1 MRKLVIL
8 RGSMGCGKSTWL
20 KEHDLEKYTLC
31 ADTIRLQLTAPQI
44 GIDGKDIISQKMN
57 RQAWDMLFF
66 FLEERMKR
74 GEFTIIDAVHSKS
87 SEFSKYKSLAEQYRY
102 RLYCIDFTDIPIEV
116 AKERNAG
123 RPEYKQVPEAEI
135 DKVYSRFATQGKTS
149 GFTVVKPEEFEKILT
164 TEPYDWND
172 YENIHIF
179 GDIHGCYEP
188 LKEYFEK
195 YPYTEKD
202 GYIFV
207 GDYFDRGIQNLDV
220 FKFVEEM
227 ISKKNTLFLTGNHEQ
242 TLRDYAFGM
251 TVKSKDF
258 LEKTA
263 MQLTEGGVTQP
274 DLRQIYRKLGVAA
287 YITFRGYD
295 FIISHGGIPYFP
307 KQSMDFYSAD
317 SFIRGVGNY
326 SDDIDEKFDNW
337 AQERNKDKV
346 RQHEIYQIHGHRN
359 LFKYPLVHKEYSY
372 NLEGKIE
379 FGGELRILRILND
392 GSFSPIEIKNTVFDE
407 ELLKE
412 KETSTDGFVSHK
424 VSNVGMYIQELRQSK
439 FIQEKVMKDTDVS
452 SFNFTRNAFDKGIW
466 GGLTTRARGLFIDTK
481 KEKIQAR
488 SYDKFF
494 NKNEREETRINYLMQ
509 NLAYPIY
516 YFKKYN
522 GFLGILSMRN
532 DELYFCSKS
541 VDSGDYVDYFKSIF
555 YSTYNENQINAIK
568 DRFKKEDISMVFEVI
583 DPVNDPHMIKY
594 EKKNLV
600 LLDMIYNEI
609 DFRKVKYEHLLAF
622 GKRNEIEVKEL
633 VYTVNTPQE
642 FLALNNEIS
651 APDYKCNGEYIEGF
665 VVEDSNGFM
674 FKYKLYYYSI
684 WKKLRGVTYRYL
696 KNPTG
701 TSDYTSMLTT
711 PMENYYLAFLREKY
725 PNGAPEEERAL
736 INITSLRDEFIK
748 TSNGSEI

>member
-31 ADTIRLQLTAPQI
+31 ADTMRLHLAAPQI
-44 GIDGKDIISQKMN
+44 GIDGKDIISQKTN
-57 RQAWDMLFF
+57 GQAWDMLFF
-66 FLEERMKR
+66 FLEERMKK

-87 SEFSKYKSLAEQYRY
+87 SEFSRYKSLADQYRY
-102 RLYCIDFTDIPIEV
+102 RLYCVDFTDIPIEV

-123 RPEYKQVPEAEI
+123 RPDYKQVPEPEI

-149 GFTVVKPEEFEKILT
+149 GFTVVKPDEFEKILT
-164 TEPYDWND
+164 VEPYDWNN

-179 GDIHGCYEP
+179 GDIHGCYTA
-188 LKEYFEK
+188 LDTYFK
-195 YPYTEKD
+195 QNPFSEKD

-207 GDYFDRGIQNLDV
+207 GDYFDRGVENVNTFGLVNDLIQRQNVL
-220 FKFVEEM
+220 M
-227 ISKKNTLFLTGNHEQ
+227 LTGNHEM

-251 TVKSKDF
+251 PVKSREF

-263 MQLTEGGVTQP
+263 MQFTEAGIKSV
-274 DLRQIYRKLGVAA
+274 DLRQFYRKLGVAA

-307 KQSMDFYSAD
+307 KQSMDFYAAD

-326 SDDIDEKFDNW
+326 RDDIDEIFDNW
-337 AQERNKDKV
+337 AQENNKN
-346 RQHEIYQIHGHRN
+346 REHEIYQVHGHRN
-359 LFKYPLVHKEYSY
+359 IFKHPLIHKEFSY

-379 FGGELRILRILND
+379 FGGELRVLRILND
-392 GSFSPIEIKNTVFDE
+392 GSFSPVEIKNTVFDE

-412 KETSTDGFVSHK
+412 KEASKDGFVSSK
-424 VSNVGMYIQELRQSK
+424 ITGVGMYIQELRQSK
-439 FIQEKVMKDTDVS
+439 FIQEKVMEDTNIS

-466 GGLTTRARGLFIDTK
+466 GGLTTKARGLFIDTK
-481 KEKIQAR
+481 NEKIQAR
-488 SYDKFF
+488 SYNKFF

-509 NLAYPIY
+509 NLAYPIQ

-522 GFLGILSMRN
+522 GFLGILSMKN
-532 DELYFCSKS
+532 GELYFCSKS
-541 VDSGDYVDYFKSIF
+541 VDNGEFVDYFKSIF
-555 YSTYNENQINAIK
+555 YMKYNEEQINAIK
-568 DRFKKEDISMVFEVI
+568 DRFQKEDISMVFEVI
-583 DPVNDPHMIKY
+583 DPIDDPHMIKY
-594 EKKNLV
+594 QEKDLV

-609 DFRKVKYEHLLAF
+609 DFRKVKYEHLVAF
-622 GKRNEIEVKEL
+622 GKRNGIRVKEL
-633 VYTVNTPQE
+633 VYTVNNPQE

-651 APDYKCNGEYIEGF
+651 APDYKCDGEYIEGF

-674 FKYKLYYYSI
+674 FKYKLYYYNI
-684 WKKLRGVTYRYL
+684 WKKLRGITYKYL

-701 TSDYTSMLTT
+701 TGSFTSALTT
-711 PMENYYLAFLREKY
+711 PMENYYLAFLKEKY
-725 PNGAPEEERAL
+725 PNGATDEGRAT
-736 INITSLRDEFIK
+736 INIVSLRDEFLK
-748 TSNGSEI
+748 TKNGSEV

>member
-307 KQSMDFYSAD
+307 KQPMDFYSAD
-317 SFIRGVGNY
+317 SFIRGIGTY

-424 VSNVGMYIQELRQSK
+424 VSNVGMYVQELRQSK

-481 KEKIQAR
+481 NEKIQAR

-748 TSNGSEI
+748 TPNGSEI

>member
-31 ADTIRLQLTAPQI
+31 ADTMRLQLAAPQI

-74 GEFTIIDAVHSKS
+74 GEFTVIDAVHSKS
-87 SEFSKYKSLAEQYRY
+87 SEFSRYKSLAEQYRY
-102 RLYCIDFTDIPIEV
+102 RLYCVDFTDIPIEV

-207 GDYFDRGIQNLDV
+207 GDYFDRGLQNLEV
-220 FKFVEEM
+220 FNFVKEM
-227 ISKKNTLFLTGNHEQ
+227 INKPNTLFLTGNHEQ

-263 MQLTEGGVTQP
+263 VQLTEGGVTQA
-274 DLRQIYRKLGVAA
+274 DLRQFYRKLGVAA

-295 FIISHGGIPYFP
+295 FIISHGGVPYFP
-307 KQSMDFYSAD
+307 KQSMDFYAAD

-326 SDDIDEKFDNW
+326 NDDIDELFDNW

-346 RQHEIYQIHGHRN
+346 GQHEIYQVHGHRN
-359 LFKYPLVHKEYSY
+359 LLKLPLIHKEYSY

-379 FGGELRILRILND
+379 FGGELRVLRVLND

-412 KETSTDGFVSHK
+412 KETSTSGFVSHK
-424 VSNVGMYIQELRQSK
+424 IGSVGMYIQELRQSK
-439 FIQEKVMKDTDVS
+439 FIQEKVMKDTDIS

-466 GGLTTRARGLFIDTK
+466 GRTN
-481 KEKIQAR
+481 
-488 SYDKFF
+488 
-494 NKNEREETRINYLMQ
+494 NK
-509 NLAYPIY
+509 
-516 YFKKYN
+516 
-522 GFLGILSMRN
+522 S
-532 DELYFCSKS
+532 
-541 VDSGDYVDYFKSIF
+541 
-555 YSTYNENQINAIK
+555 
-568 DRFKKEDISMVFEVI
+568 
-583 DPVNDPHMIKY
+583 
-594 EKKNLV
+594 
-600 LLDMIYNEI
+600 
-609 DFRKVKYEHLLAF
+609 
-622 GKRNEIEVKEL
+622 
-633 VYTVNTPQE
+633 
-642 FLALNNEIS
+642 
-651 APDYKCNGEYIEGF
+651 
-665 VVEDSNGFM
+665 
-674 FKYKLYYYSI
+674 
-684 WKKLRGVTYRYL
+684 
-696 KNPTG
+696 
-701 TSDYTSMLTT
+701 
-711 PMENYYLAFLREKY
+711 
-725 PNGAPEEERAL
+725 
-736 INITSLRDEFIK
+736 
-748 TSNGSEI
+748 

>member
-202 GYIFV
+202 GYVFV

-242 TLRDYAFGM
+242 TLRDYAFGI

-263 MQLTEGGVTQP
+263 MQLTEGGVIQP

-307 KQSMDFYSAD
+307 KQSMDFYAAD

-326 SDDIDEKFDNW
+326 NDDIDELFDNW
-337 AQERNKDKV
+337 AQEHNKDKV
-346 RQHEIYQIHGHRN
+346 GQHEIYQVHGHRN
-359 LFKYPLVHKEYSY
+359 LLKLPLIHKEYSY

-379 FGGELRILRILND
+379 FGGELRVLRILND

-412 KETSTDGFVSHK
+412 KETSTNGFVSHK
-424 VSNVGMYIQELRQSK
+424 IGSVGMYIQELRQSK

-466 GGLTTRARGLFIDTK
+466 GGVTTRARGLFIDTK
-481 KEKIQAR
+481 NEKIQAR

-555 YSTYNENQINAIK
+555 YSTYNKNQINAIK

-748 TSNGSEI
+748 TPNGSEI